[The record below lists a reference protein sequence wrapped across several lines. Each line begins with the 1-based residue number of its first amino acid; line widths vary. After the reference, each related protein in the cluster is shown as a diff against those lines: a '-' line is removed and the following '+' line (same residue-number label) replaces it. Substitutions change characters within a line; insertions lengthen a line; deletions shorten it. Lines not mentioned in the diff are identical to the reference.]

1 MAKNTNLKSN
11 YSNIYVKRRLLKLE
25 IDVFGIISN
34 GLLHHTPRA
43 KILNQIKK
51 EIQVLSVQID
61 LSDLEKN
68 RIWQQS
74 LANYLSVN
82 KKTVVSLLRIERKF
96 GKKEDY
102 EESLQQRRQVIYAS
116 IRAKIQNND
125 LIKEANELMYMYE
138 HRVKHDSIYGPSG
151 LIAAARD
158 AGDHNRAYSP
168 FFLCSSH
175 PKPAK
180 DHAAWEGKMYYDE
193 DWESYAD
200 AADHDRIRA
209 YIRNKKLRTVQ
220 WVTGAPVYLI
230 TRKNCKH
237 YLKNIPLDQVMHG
250 SAKSLIKKYN
260 MFMENEVPVTKEIR
274 NYREYYNRLKVEE
287 ALHKLVPNEQLAKDI
302 TKDKTLL
309 DKWKNMLHNK

>member
-1 MAKNTNLKSN
+1 MGKNAKINQYYTNL
-11 YSNIYVKRRLLKLE
+11 YVKRRLLKLE

-43 KILNQIKK
+43 KILKQIQK
-51 EIQVLSVQID
+51 EIQILSVQIG
-61 LSDLEKN
+61 LSDAEKN

-74 LANYLSVN
+74 LSHYLTVN

-116 IRAKIQNND
+116 IRAKIQKND
-125 LIKEANELMYMYE
+125 LIKESNELMYMYE
-138 HRVKHDSIYGPSG
+138 HRVKHDAIYGYNG
-151 LIAAARD
+151 LIATARD

-168 FFLCSSH
+168 FFLCSAH

-193 DWESYAD
+193 DWERYA
-200 AADHDRIRA
+200 AEADHDRIRA
-209 YIRNKKLRTVQ
+209 YIQNHKLRTVQ
-220 WVTGAPVYLI
+220 WVTGAPVYLV

-250 SAKSLIKKYN
+250 SAKSLIRKHKMY
-260 MFMENEVPVTKEIR
+260 MANEEPVSREIR

-287 ALHKLVPNEQLAKDI
+287 ALHKLVPNDQLAKDI
-302 TKDKTLL
+302 RKDKILL
-309 DKWKNMLHNK
+309 DKWKQILNNH